1 MAIYDPPQP
10 LWKRNLA
17 GILDFLLIFLAVG
30 NLLSRLPG
38 HQSYHPPLVP
48 APGTQMVEV
57 VGVSGPSA
65 LLLIGIITGYFVIMG
80 RTGGTIFQRL
90 FRMKRVRRALIHQ

>member
-17 GILDFLLIFLAVG
+17 GTLDFLLVFLVVG
-30 NLLSRLPG
+30 DLLSRLPG
-38 HQSYHPPLVP
+38 TQPYHPPLVP
-48 APGTQMVEV
+48 APGTQMVEA

-65 LLLIGIITGYFVIMG
+65 LLLIGIIIGYFVIMG
-80 RTGGTIFQRL
+80 RIGGTVFQGCSG
-90 FRMKRVRRALIHQ
+90 

>member
-1 MAIYDPPQP
+1 
-10 LWKRNLA
+10 
-17 GILDFLLIFLAVG
+17 
-30 NLLSRLPG
+30 
-38 HQSYHPPLVP
+38 LVP

-65 LLLIGIITGYFVIMG
+65 LLLIGIIIGYFVIMG

-90 FRMKRVRRALIHQ
+90 FRMKRVRRALIHR